1 MEILAERTH
10 FHFKKVLKAKYVF
23 HEVIKLWCILKG
35 NDNNAPLHQSLNML
49 KSCLL
54 NHGLSLFP
62 SKSFFMI
69 FVDYKLGTNE
79 SKGEISLNYE

>member
-1 MEILAERTH
+1 
-10 FHFKKVLKAKYVF
+10 
-23 HEVIKLWCILKG
+23 
-35 NDNNAPLHQSLNML
+35 ML

-54 NHGLSLFP
+54 NNGLSLFP

-69 FVDYKLGTNE
+69 FVNYKLGTNE